1 MFLGQPQMQFST
13 QGFPPGMGGALPA
26 STAVMS
32 GGALPNG
39 GYVGMQQ
46 QAVVAANQGQNPYSV
61 QQGQWGMNQV
71 NTKYIT
77 R

>member
-1 MFLGQPQMQFST
+1 
-13 QGFPPGMGGALPA
+13 MGGALPA
-26 STAVMS
+26 STAMASGAVMS
-32 GGALPNG
+32 GGTLPNG

-61 QQGQWGMNQV
+61 QQGQWSMNQV
-71 NTKYIT
+71 NTKLIT